1 MLGKHENNI
10 NSFII
15 TGIATLNLQTDIW
28 KVIVNWK
35 CWRNIYCANIFW
47 ESVFIIKFLTSAGLD
62 WSCLLLEKKQ
72 AFVSGWK
79 MRRCSYIFDKSYHII
94 KLNQKFSFG
103 LLIAVVVAGNL
114 ESKKLQS
121 YQAMDSSFNGTIC
134 FSFGDIT
141 LIKRL
146 D

>member
-1 MLGKHENNI
+1 MLEEYLLCKHI
-10 NSFII
+10 LRVS
-15 TGIATLNLQTDIW
+15 
-28 KVIVNWK
+28 
-35 CWRNIYCANIFW
+35 IYYKIFDFSW
-47 ESVFIIKFLTSAGLD
+47 VGLVLPD
-62 WSCLLLEKKQ
+62 FGKKQ

-114 ESKKLQS
+114 ESKKRQS
-121 YQAMDSSFNGTIC
+121 YQATDSSFNGTIC